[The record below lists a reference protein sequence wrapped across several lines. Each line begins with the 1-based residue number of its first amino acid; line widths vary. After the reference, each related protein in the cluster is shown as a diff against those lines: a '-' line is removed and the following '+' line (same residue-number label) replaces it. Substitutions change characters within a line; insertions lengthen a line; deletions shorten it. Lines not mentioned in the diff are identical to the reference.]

1 MKLIIAIIRDVDNEA
16 VCQALVGA
24 DFRVTQVASTGGF
37 LRKGSTTLM
46 VGVEDER
53 VQDALRILREHTT
66 QPQEAGMKR
75 ATIFVLNVAH
85 FTQL

>member
-16 VCQALVGA
+16 VCQALIA
-24 DFRVTQVASTGGF
+24 SDYRVTQVASTGGF

-46 VGVEDER
+46 IGVDDER
-53 VQDALRILREHTT
+53 VDQALAIIRVNTT
-66 QPQEAGMKR
+66 QPEEQARKR

-85 FTQL
+85 FTQV